1 MLANSANG
9 GPVALAAQLALLLFP
24 SPVDGDEQCPFALEH
39 FAQTQRVGERGQ
51 QANLHGVGDSIGM
64 KSAHDGLDAFIVR
77 EQIGAVP
84 AFPRDALRTSQIQI
98 DVLADRKHDLGS
110 ARYSLRV
117 VSAQLRM
124 RAERESDL
132 DYKRCVPLARRKVV
146 LEILVSRRQQ
156 VRVEH
161 LRETHVAVIVS
172 NQHAEG
178 KIALLNLGVNPS
190 CHPNHRRQHAAEWY
204 YGLERWKVPAFRHWR
219 SHHDEC
225 RRCELIVLN
234 LLYLK
239 Q

>member
-9 GPVALAAQLALLLFP
+9 GPFALATQFAFLLFP
-24 SPVDGDEQCPFALEH
+24 SPVDGDEQCSFALEH
-39 FAQTQRVGERGQ
+39 FAQTQRVGERGE
-51 QANLHGVGDSIGM
+51 QANLHGIGDSIGM
-64 KSAHDGLDAFIVR
+64 KSTHDGLHAFIVR

-98 DVLADRKHDLGS
+98 DVLAEGQHDLGS

-124 RAERESDL
+124 RAERESNL
-132 DYKRCVPLARRKVV
+132 DYKRCIPPARRKVV

-156 VRVEH
+156 VGVEH
-161 LRETHVAVIVS
+161 LRETHVTVIVS

-178 KIALLNLGVNPS
+178 KIALLNLGVNPNS
-190 CHPNHRRQHAAEWY
+190 HSNHRRQHAAEWY

-225 RRCELIVLN
+225 RNASLV
-234 LLYLK
+234 Y
-239 Q
+239 